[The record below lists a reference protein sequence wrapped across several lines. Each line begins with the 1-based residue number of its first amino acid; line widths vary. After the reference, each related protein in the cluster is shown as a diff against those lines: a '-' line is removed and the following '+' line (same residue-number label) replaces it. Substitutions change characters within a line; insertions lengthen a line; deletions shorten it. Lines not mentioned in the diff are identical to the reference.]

1 MARFFKLQIIP
12 LNQALCSHL
21 SVLPHSLLAL
31 GSCKRSSYGSKT
43 KRSKGCGTMHFVK
56 SRLPPPLGGYAFCKV
71 KIAPSSWRLCSSC
84 SCWVAQACV
93 QLFATPW
100 TAACQSPLLMGIL
113 QARFP
118 GWVAMPSQPRD
129 RTQVSHIV
137 GRFFTIWAT
146 REANGGLIPEKEYLL
161 ALLQSW
167 AHKKISH
174 RV

>member
-1 MARFFKLQIIP
+1 MYPIPLYSVLWPDFLSFKLYSLIRLFVPTSQF
-12 LNQALCSHL
+12 CHT
-21 SVLPHSLLAL
+21 LLAL

-43 KRSKGCGTMHFVK
+43 KRSKGCWD
-56 SRLPPPLGGYAFCKV
+56 YAFCKV
-71 KIAPSSWRLCSSC
+71 KIIPSSWWLRSSC
-84 SCWVAQACV
+84 SCLVAEACV

-100 TAACQSPLLMGIL
+100 TAACQSPLLTGIL
-113 QARFP
+113 QARLL
-118 GWVAMPSQPRD
+118 GCVGMPFQPRD

-146 REANGGLIPEKEYLL
+146 REATGGLIPEKEYLL